1 MVREGRRAV
10 ETIKA
15 PILSRG
21 EPSGA
26 VSKLTSAEV
35 SAGLRRVSRNCRRG

>member
-1 MVREGRRAV
+1 M
-10 ETIKA
+10 ETTKA
-15 PILSRG
+15 SIPSRG

-35 SAGLRRVSRNCRRG
+35 SAELRRVSKNYHRG